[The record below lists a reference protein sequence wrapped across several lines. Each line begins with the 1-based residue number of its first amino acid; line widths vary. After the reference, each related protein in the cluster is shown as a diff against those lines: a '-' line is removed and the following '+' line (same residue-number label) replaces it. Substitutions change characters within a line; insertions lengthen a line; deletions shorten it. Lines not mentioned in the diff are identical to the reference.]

1 MKIVKTKIK
10 GLLIIKTK
18 VFKDKRG
25 FLKEVYQNRL
35 IKKKNFIFDVMSV
48 SKKNVLRGLHIQ
60 TKK

>member
-48 SKKNVLRGLHIQ
+48 SKKMF
-60 TKK
+60 

>member
-35 IKKKNFIFDVMSV
+35 IKKKILFLM
-48 SKKNVLRGLHIQ
+48 
-60 TKK
+60 